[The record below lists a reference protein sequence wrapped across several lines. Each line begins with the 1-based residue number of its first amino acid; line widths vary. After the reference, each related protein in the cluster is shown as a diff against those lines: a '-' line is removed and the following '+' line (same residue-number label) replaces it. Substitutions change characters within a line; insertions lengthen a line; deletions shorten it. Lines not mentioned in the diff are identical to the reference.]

1 MKKRHPNYRHV
12 KIHRTYSV
20 EDIADLFVIHKN
32 TVRNWLKNGLVT
44 IDSSRPMLV
53 KGDVLSAYLKAK
65 RTKNK
70 QKCLPGEMYCVRC
83 RAPKSP
89 ALGMADYKPVTG
101 TMGNLI
107 AICPTCGSI
116 MNRRASLAKLEQV
129 RGKMDITMPQ
139 ALQRIVDSN
148 QPSVNSDL
156 KRSSKP

>member
-1 MKKRHPNYRHV
+1 MKKRHLNYRHV
-12 KIHRTYSV
+12 KIHRNYTV
-20 EDIADLFVIHKN
+20 EDIAILFGIHKN
-32 TVRNWLKNGLVT
+32 TVRNWLKNGLAT
-44 IDSSRPMLV
+44 IDNTRPMLIH
-53 KGDVLSAYLKAK
+53 GEVLSAYLKAK
-65 RTKNK
+65 RAKNK
-70 QKCLPGEMYCVRC
+70 QKCRPGEMYCVRC

-89 ALGMADYKPVTG
+89 ALGMADYQPVTE

-129 RGKMDITMPQ
+129 RGEMDITMPQ

-156 KRSSKP
+156 KQE

>member
-1 MKKRHPNYRHV
+1 MKKRLYNPNLA
-12 KIHRTYSV
+12 KMHRNYTV
-20 EDIADLFVIHKN
+20 EEVASLYEVFKG
-32 TVRNWLKNGLVT
+32 TVRNWVKAGLLVL
-44 IDSSRPMLV
+44 DDKRPMLIL
-53 KGDVLSAYLKAK
+53 GSDLAAFHQAK

-89 ALGMADYKPVTG
+89 ALGMADYKPITG

-107 AICPTCGSI
+107 AICPACNSI

-139 ALQRIVDSN
+139 ALQHIVDSK
-148 QPSVNSDL
+148 QPTVNSDL
-156 KRSSKP
+156 KQEQ